1 MDNAGLIYTF
11 TESILSGKPVL
22 LANSDL
28 RLEPI
33 GSSLQ
38 LLSRT
43 EGMIASGRLK
53 SDPLEIL
60 VKETSEHWQTLH
72 QMLLERNLL
81 PTLEGPVPE
90 FLRYESANIPGG
102 YDIHYTD
109 GLLLLQGWWQ
119 RQHQENA
126 VGPLGTLIWY
136 GRTWHPIRDIQCD
149 RGHLVI
155 NTWGSQFT
163 LEPADR
169 IVWLM
174 KITQEEQP
182 DDVIELEDADPAL
195 TITSAATPT
204 LVEEV
209 SSIAAL
215 LENSKKHIGN
225 YLVEAGLLSPAQV
238 DVVLSDQAS
247 TGMRFGEI
255 VVSHGWLKEQTV
267 EYLMQNLIQPR
278 QKEAESVAQVLNMP
292 APTAK
297 SSAQRSGPPR
307 SGGSIHD
314 RETLVILN
322 LEDE

>member
-11 TESILSGKPVL
+11 TESILAGKPVL
-22 LANSDL
+22 LANGDL

-38 LLSRT
+38 LLSRS

-72 QMLLERNLL
+72 TMLLEHNLL
-81 PTLEGPVPE
+81 PTAAGPVPD
-90 FLRYESANIPGG
+90 FLRYESANIPSG

-119 RQHQENA
+119 RQQQEQ
-126 VGPLGTLIWY
+126 VIGPLGTLIWY

-163 LEPADR
+163 LEPAER

-174 KITQEEQP
+174 KIIQTDQPQEL
-182 DDVIELEDADPAL
+182 IELETANPAL
-195 TITSAATPT
+195 TISSSSTPT
-204 LVEEV
+204 VVEEI
-209 SSIAAL
+209 SPIAAL
-215 LENSKKHIGN
+215 LENSKKQIGN

-238 DVVLSDQAS
+238 AVVLSDQAS

-278 QKEAESVAQVLNMP
+278 QKEAESVAKVLNMP
-292 APTAK
+292 AATSKPSIQRAT
-297 SSAQRSGPPR
+297 SAR
-307 SGGSIHD
+307 GGSIHD

-322 LEDE
+322 MDGE

>member
-1 MDNAGLIYTF
+1 MDNAGLIYSF
-11 TESILSGKPVL
+11 TESILTGKPVL
-22 LANSDL
+22 LANGDL

-72 QMLLERNLL
+72 TMLLEHNLL
-81 PTLEGPVPE
+81 PTAAGPVPD
-90 FLRYESANIPGG
+90 FLRYEAANIPSG
-102 YDIHYTD
+102 YDIRYTD

-119 RQHQENA
+119 QQQQETPT
-126 VGPLGTLIWY
+126 GPLGTLIWH
-136 GRTWHPIRDIQCD
+136 GRTWHPIREIQCD
-149 RGHLVI
+149 RGHLII

-169 IVWLM
+169 VIWLI
-174 KITQEEQP
+174 KITQVEEP
-182 DDVIELEDADPAL
+182 EEFIELADTDPAL
-195 TITSAATPT
+195 TIASSSTPT

-215 LENSKKHIGN
+215 LENSKKQIGN

-278 QKEAESVAQVLNMP
+278 QSEAETLTKVLNVHA
-292 APTAK
+292 APKA
-297 SSAQRSGPPR
+297 SMQRSTPAR
-307 SGGSIHD
+307 IGSIHD

-322 LEDE
+322 MDDD